1 MEQEISDN
9 DSEAS
14 QLRTMPVVE
23 EVVTTEDH
31 TGNVAM
37 ATVSPDD
44 NQNYAAMYA
53 SPANTPANT
62 GTLVDICLTVKFLL
76 VLHTM
81 YDLCY

>member
-9 DSEAS
+9 DSEGS

-37 ATVSPDD
+37 TVSPDD

-62 GTLVDICLTVKFLL
+62 GMISGIYIF
-76 VLHTM
+76 H
-81 YDLCY
+81 